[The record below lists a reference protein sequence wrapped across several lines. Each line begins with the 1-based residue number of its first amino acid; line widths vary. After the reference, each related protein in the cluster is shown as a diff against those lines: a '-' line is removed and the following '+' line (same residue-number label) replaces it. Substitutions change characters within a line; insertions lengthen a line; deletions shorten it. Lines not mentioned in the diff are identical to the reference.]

1 MMANLTL
8 YASIEDTSTIESN
21 LFESMADYVI
31 QQDDESIIILK
42 KGLFKKKHI
51 CSIHIKERTENEDPN
66 QFTGGFVGYLAAELM
81 GDTELKE
88 KILFQAVHVN
98 TMISFQVEDSDVE
111 DFWPNLIAATEKIG
125 GLLFLPSGYILDSTG
140 AELVD
145 PDGKIIADDVQV
157 IVAEKETE
165 VAAFSE
171 VTEESIK
178 RRRSTQAVLSANKIP
193 YIDHLPL
200 LPDSKSVQLKSAEE
214 IARRVSA
221 MLIITQFVREII
233 VDEKPEN
240 IKASRRIAE
249 VFLNRYGVKMNLTP
263 AEEAFLQQEEFTKQQ
278 LVDKMWLFEA
288 AWAMLWSVNL
298 VDLLPE
304 PTNICDVDAV
314 LNLLTSYTNIGEM
327 LVDVEL
333 RSADE
338 ILDRMDENY
347 SYHWACVEAR
357 VNGETAPALLDEGVV
372 LERQRAFNW
381 LTQLQNEAWDDVTI
395 SS

>member
-1 MMANLTL
+1 MANLTL

-31 QQDDESIIILK
+31 QQDDESMIILK
-42 KGLFKKKHI
+42 KGLFKKKQI
-51 CSIHIKERTENEDPN
+51 CTIHIKERIENEDPN

-98 TMISFQVEDSDVE
+98 TMISFQVEEAEVE

-145 PDGKIIADDVQV
+145 PDGKIVADDVQV

-165 VAAFSE
+165 VAAFSV
-171 VTEESIK
+171 VTEENIN
-178 RRRSTQAVLSANKIP
+178 RRRATQAVLSANKIP

-288 AWAMLWSVNL
+288 AWTMLWSINL

-304 PTNICDVDAV
+304 PTNICDVEAV

-333 RSADE
+333 RPAEE
-338 ILDRMDENY
+338 ILDQMDENY